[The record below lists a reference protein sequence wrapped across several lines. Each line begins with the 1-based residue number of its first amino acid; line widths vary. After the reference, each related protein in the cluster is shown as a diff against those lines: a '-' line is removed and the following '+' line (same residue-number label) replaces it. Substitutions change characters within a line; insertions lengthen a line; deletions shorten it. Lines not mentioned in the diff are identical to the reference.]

1 MVLHPKY
8 ITNTAGKKQAVV
20 LTIDEYERLMVE
32 LEELEDIRLYDN
44 VKSKKESSI
53 DLADYLKNRKSKKR

>member
-1 MVLHPKY
+1 MTLHPKY

-20 LTIDEYERLMVE
+20 LTIEEYSHIITE
-32 LEELEDIRLYDN
+32 LEELEDIRLYDK

-53 DLADYLKNRKSKKR
+53 DLNDYLKNRKSKKH

>member
-1 MVLHPKY
+1 MTLHPKY

-20 LTIDEYERLMVE
+20 LTIDEYTHLMGE
-32 LEELEDIRLYDN
+32 LEELEDIRLYDK

-53 DLADYLKNRKSKKR
+53 DLTDYLKNRKSKKH